1 MCHRPS
7 GGVGLDRL
15 WSVGLDWSWVLAWF
29 EVGVAQMVIAF
40 FFLAWFEIGIA
51 PMVKVEREREEK
63 EEKKRNSK
71 KMNK

>member
-29 EVGVAQMVIAF
+29 EVGVALMVIAF

-51 PMVKVEREREEK
+51 LR
-63 EEKKRNSK
+63 
-71 KMNK
+71 